1 MIRFFSIV
9 FFCLPLLPL
18 LVQSQNL
25 PVYKDPSQ
33 SVDRRVADLLSRM
46 TAEEKFRQL
55 FMIPGDLTIG
65 EEKLKEGIFGLCVGS
80 HGLTTD
86 AAGQMIHQTGGAHA
100 RLSAIKIND
109 IQRFFLNES
118 RLGIPVIPFDEA
130 LHGLVREGATAFP
143 QSIALAATFD
153 TSLMHRVAGAIAAET
168 RSRGIRQVLSPVLN
182 IARDVRWGRTEETY
196 GEDPCLVSRMGHAFV
211 TEFEQRG
218 VITTPKHFA
227 VNTGDGGRDSY
238 PVHLNERILEEVYFP
253 AFRTAVRQGGAR
265 SVMTAYNSLDGSP
278 CSSNDWLLNRK
289 LKNEWGF
296 RGFVISDACAV
307 GGANVLHMTAADY
320 ADAGKQ
326 AIRAGLDVIFQ
337 TDFSHS
343 DLFREPFLNGDI
355 PPVIIDSAVARVL
368 RAKFESGLFE
378 SPFVDP
384 GESERINGSP
394 SHRELALQA
403 ARESVVLLK
412 NEGNILPVGR
422 EIRKIA
428 IIGPDAVEAR
438 MGGYSGP
445 GNNRVSLLD
454 GLRQLL
460 PPEVTLSYT
469 PGCGRSEARSEVIP
483 EKCLSAGSG
492 GKVIPGLIGEY
503 YDNPFFSGK
512 PVLSRRDGKID
523 FSWTLYGPSPDLD
536 RDWYS
541 VRWSGY
547 LRPESSGSFR
557 LGLAGSGGF
566 SLMLNDTL
574 LITPGTI
581 GSWHR
586 KQVAVN
592 LEKDKDYRLEVRLP
606 VSAGNGN
613 LKLFWDAEVE
623 DTITAAIR
631 KASNMASTA
640 DMIILTAG
648 IEEGEFRDRSS
659 LMLPGR
665 QEELIQSLAAKGK
678 PLVVILFGGSAVR
691 MDQWPD
697 GVNAVLCAWYPG
709 EAGGEALAEVLLGL
723 YNPAGRLPITFPM
736 TEGQLP
742 LVYNH
747 KPTGRGHD
755 YADLTGAPMYP
766 FGHGLSYTNFSYSD
780 LVINDND
787 VRPGDTVRCSFL
799 LRNSGTAQG
808 DEVWQCYLRDDLA
821 SVARPVRELKEFG
834 RITLKPGESK
844 SIRFI
849 LTPEMMQMYDRG
861 MYRVIETGRF
871 RIMVGASSADIR
883 LTGSFTVS
891 DQPKK

>member
-1 MIRFFSIV
+1 MIRFFKGV

-18 LVQSQNL
+18 LAQTQNL
-25 PVYKDPSQ
+25 PVYKDPTESIDQ
-33 SVDRRVADLLSRM
+33 RVADLLSRM
-46 TAEEKFRQL
+46 TLEEKFRQL

-65 EEKLKEGIFGLCVGS
+65 EEKLKEGMFGLCVDS

-86 AAGQMIHQTGGAHA
+86 AAGQMLNQAKGAHA

-109 IQRFFLNES
+109 IQRFFVNES
-118 RLGIPVIPFDEA
+118 RLGIPIIPFDEA
-130 LHGLVREGATAFP
+130 LHGLVREGATTFP

-153 TSLMHRVAGAIAAET
+153 TTLMHRVAGAIAAET

-211 TEFEQRG
+211 SEFEKRG

-238 PVHLNERILEEVYFP
+238 PVHLNERILDEVYFP
-253 AFRTAVRQGGAR
+253 AFSTAVRKGGAR

-278 CSSNDWLLNRK
+278 CSSSNWLLNRK
-289 LKNEWGF
+289 LKHDWDF

-326 AIRAGLDVIFQ
+326 AIIAGLDVIFQ
-337 TDFSHS
+337 TDFSHTA
-343 DLFREPFLNGDI
+343 LFREPFLNGDI
-355 PPVIIDSAVARVL
+355 PAATLDSAVARVL
-368 RAKFESGLFE
+368 RAKFELGLFE

-384 GESERINGSP
+384 AESERINGNP
-394 SHRELALQA
+394 SHREIALQA
-403 ARESVVLLK
+403 ARESLVLLK
-412 NEGNILPVGR
+412 NEENILPVDR
-422 EIRKIA
+422 EIKQIA

-438 MGGYSGP
+438 LGGYSGP
-445 GNNRVSLLD
+445 GNHRVSLLEA
-454 GLRQLL
+454 LRKMA
-460 PPEVTLSYT
+460 PPEVTIRFA
-469 PGCGRSEARSEVIP
+469 PGCGRSETRSEVIS
-483 EKCLSAGSG
+483 EKSLAVDSSG
-492 GKVIPGLIGEY
+492 MFLPGLNGEY

-512 PVLSRRDGKID
+512 PVLSRRDSKVD
-523 FSWTLYGPSPDLD
+523 FSWTLYGPAPALD

-547 LRPESSGSFR
+547 LRPVGPGRTNIGIE
-557 LGLAGSGGF
+557 GSGGC

-574 LITPGTI
+574 LIAPGTI
-581 GSWHR
+581 GSWQR
-586 KQVAVN
+586 RLVAVDF
-592 LEKDKDYRLEVRLP
+592 EPGREYRLEIRLP
-606 VSAGNGN
+606 VAAGNGN
-613 LKLFWDAEVE
+613 LKLIRDTEAE
-623 DTITAAIR
+623 DTITAAIH
-631 KASNMASTA
+631 KAVEVASSA
-640 DMIILTAG
+640 DLILLAAG

-659 LMLPGR
+659 LALPGR
-665 QEELIQSLAAKGK
+665 QEELMAMLAATGK
-678 PLVVILFGGSAVR
+678 PMVVILYGGSAVR
-691 MDQWPD
+691 MDRWPEA
-697 GVNAVLCAWYPG
+697 VKAVLCAWYPG

-723 YNPAGRLPITFPM
+723 YSPAGRLPITFPM

-747 KPTGRGHD
+747 KPTGRGND
-755 YADLTGAPMYP
+755 YADLTGAPLYP
-766 FGHGLSYTNFSYSD
+766 FGHGLSYTNFDYSNLFID
-780 LVINDND
+780 DNHI
-787 VRPGDTVRCSFL
+787 RPGDTLRCSFS
-799 LRNSGTAQG
+799 LRNSGTAKG

-834 RITLKPGESK
+834 RVTLKPGESRD
-844 SIRFI
+844 IHFI
-849 LTPEMMQMYDRG
+849 LTPEMMQMYDRNNN
-861 MYRVIETGRF
+861 RVIEPGRF

-883 LTGSFTVS
+883 LTNSFTVS